1 MITSKHLI
9 ICETC
14 SNSKHAEEALL
25 VSTANI
31 YTYNYTSIHDTDD
44 TTTTTTTTIT
54 TDYY

>member
-44 TTTTTTTTIT
+44 TTTTTTTIT